1 MMNEFFFFLVFVV
14 DDDVS
19 SISHEYRLGVGGVGA
34 GRVRVCKGH
43 VRCWVRKSCVGCSVW
58 HLVYTRRTL
67 RVQI

>member
-1 MMNEFFFFLVFVV
+1 MSFFFLVFVV

-19 SISHEYRLGVGGVGA
+19 SISHEYRVVVGGVGA
-34 GRVRVCKGH
+34 GRVRVLKRH
-43 VRCWVRKSCVGCSVW
+43 DRYWVRKSCVGCSVW